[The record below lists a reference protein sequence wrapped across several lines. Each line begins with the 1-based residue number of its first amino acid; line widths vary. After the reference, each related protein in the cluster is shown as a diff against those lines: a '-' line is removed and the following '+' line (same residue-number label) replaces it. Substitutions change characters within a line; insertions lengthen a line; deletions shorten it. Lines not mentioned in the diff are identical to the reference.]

1 MKFADLKVREN
12 TDKNLQNIVQDFV
25 GFAARHIGF
34 KDPPR
39 IKLIKDPKLA
49 SVRKSFG
56 GYIPGGR
63 IEINVGNRHI
73 MDVLRTL
80 AHEMVHYQQ
89 DMMGKLKPDSGED
102 GSNEENEANAKA
114 AVIMRLWG
122 KMNPELF
129 QHAALIAEAYPKQQ
143 ISLYKPDGVTYR
155 GKPMPTMEPDPV
167 DDAEPLSRRPK
178 GSYELNTDP
187 IEGKKLIMRYWH
199 KLKPNQQRVIKM
211 RYWDEMTYDEIG
223 DELNLSKNRI
233 AHIENKALSLLR
245 YYFQND
251 NIENPIQNVDESLKG
266 LAAAGLLGLGML
278 GGAKPVNPGTIPP
291 EVQAQQQQ
299 AKQDLAKKNK
309 LKTLTAQP
317 KAMGGAQKPTI
328 AKPLS
333 PRATLLMK
341 TAQQQGIKGV
351 ELAQFL
357 AQMEHESWD
366 FKKMKEVPAS
376 KGYFNRYDPKH
387 NPRLASKL
395 GNKYAGDGTA
405 FRGRGFIQL
414 TGRQNYTQASYDLF
428 GDDRLVRKP
437 DLAANPN
444 IAAQIAVW
452 YWNGRVK
459 PYVRDFND
467 TAAVTKKINGGLNG
481 LQDRDNN
488 FRNYMAALGS

>member
-12 TDKNLQNIVQDFV
+12 TDKNLHNIVQDFV
-25 GFAARHIGF
+25 SFAARHIGF
-34 KDPPR
+34 KEPPR
-39 IKLIKDPKLA
+39 IKLIRDPKLA
-49 SVRKSFG
+49 TIRKSFG
-56 GYIPGGR
+56 GYMPGGR

-80 AHEMVHYQQ
+80 AHEMVHYKQ
-89 DMMGKLKPDSGED
+89 DMAGELKPNSGED
-102 GSNEENEANAKA
+102 GSEEENEANAKA
-114 AVIMRLWG
+114 AVVMRLWG

-129 QHAALIAEAYPKQQ
+129 QHAALLAEAHPKQQ
-143 ISLYKPDGVTYR
+143 MSLYKPDGITYR

-167 DDAEPLSRRPK
+167 DDAVPLSRRPK

-211 RYWDEMTYDEIG
+211 RYWDEMTYDEIS
-223 DELNLSKNRI
+223 DELNLTINRI
-233 AHIENKALSLLR
+233 RHIEIKALSLLQS
-245 YYFQND
+245 YFNND

-278 GGAKPVNPGTIPP
+278 GGAKPVNPGVIPP

-299 AKQDLAKKNK
+299 AQQALAKKNK

-317 KAMGGAQKPTI
+317 KAPGGAQKPAM

-333 PRATLLMK
+333 PKANLLLK

-366 FKKMKEVPAS
+366 FKKMKEVPAG

-387 NPRLASKL
+387 NPKLAKQL

-414 TGRQNYTQASYDLF
+414 TGRQNYTQASYDIF
-428 GDDRLVRKP
+428 RDDRLIKNP
-437 DLAANPN
+437 DLAAKPD
-444 IAAQIAVW
+444 IAARIAVW
-452 YWNGRVK
+452 YWNERVK

-481 LQDRDNN
+481 LQDRHNN
-488 FRNYMAALGS
+488 FRDYMAALGA

>member
-1 MKFADLKVREN
+1 MKFEDLKVREN
-12 TDKNLQNIVQDFV
+12 TDQNLQNIVQDFV
-25 GFAARHIGF
+25 SFASRHIGF
-34 KDPPR
+34 KEPPR

-49 SVRKSFG
+49 SMRKSFG
-56 GYIPGGR
+56 GYMPGGR

-80 AHEMVHYQQ
+80 AHEMVHYKQ
-89 DMMGKLKPDSGED
+89 DMAGELNPNSGED
-102 GSNEENEANAKA
+102 GSDEENEANAKA
-114 AVIMRLWG
+114 AVVMRLWG
-122 KMNPELF
+122 KMNPDLF
-129 QHAALIAEAYPKQQ
+129 QHAALIAESTTKKMIHDLADRKGIPWDNEPSFLK
-143 ISLYKPDGVTYR
+143 LTKRLT
-155 GKPMPTMEPDPV
+155 GKEHL
-167 DDAEPLSRRPK
+167 DDLDADQLQK
-178 GSYELNTDP
+178 
-187 IEGKKLIMRYWH
+187 
-199 KLKPNQQRVIKM
+199 V
-211 RYWDEMTYDEIG
+211 YDH
-223 DELNLSKNRI
+223 L
-233 AHIENKALSLLR
+233 
-245 YYFQND
+245 
-251 NIENPIQNVDESLKG
+251 QNVDESLKG

-291 EVQAQQQQ
+291 EVQAQQQAQQ
-299 AKQDLAKKNK
+299 ALAKKNK

-317 KAMGGAQKPTI
+317 KATGGAQKPAM

-414 TGRQNYTQASYDLF
+414 TGRQNYTQASYDIF
-428 GDDRLVRKP
+428 RDDRLIKQP
-437 DLAANPN
+437 DLAAKPD
-444 IAAQIAVW
+444 IAARIAVW
-452 YWNGRVK
+452 YWNERVK

-481 LQDRDNN
+481 LQDRHNN
-488 FRNYMAALGS
+488 FRDYMAALGS

>member
-1 MKFADLKVREN
+1 MKFEDLKVKEN
-12 TDKNLQNIVQDFV
+12 TDQNLQNIVQDFV

-34 KDPPR
+34 KEPPR

-49 SVRKSFG
+49 SMRRSFG
-56 GYIPGGR
+56 GYQPGGR

-89 DMMGKLKPDSGED
+89 DMMGQLKPDSGED
-102 GSNEENEANAKA
+102 GSDEENEANAKA
-114 AVIMRLWG
+114 AVVMRLWG
-122 KMNPELF
+122 KMNPDLF
-129 QHAALIAEAYPKQQ
+129 QHAALIAESTTKKMIHDLADRKGIPWDNEPSFLK
-143 ISLYKPDGVTYR
+143 LTKRLT
-155 GKPMPTMEPDPV
+155 GKEHL
-167 DDAEPLSRRPK
+167 DD
-178 GSYELNTDP
+178 LNADQLQ
-187 IEGKKLIMRYWH
+187 K
-199 KLKPNQQRVIKM
+199 V
-211 RYWDEMTYDEIG
+211 YDH
-223 DELNLSKNRI
+223 L
-233 AHIENKALSLLR
+233 
-245 YYFQND
+245 
-251 NIENPIQNVDESLKG
+251 QNVDESLKG

-291 EVQAQQQQ
+291 EVRIQQQQ
-299 AKQDLAKKNK
+299 AQAQAQLKKANT
-309 LKTLTAQP
+309 KTAAINP
-317 KAMGGAQKPTI
+317 KAPGGAAKLASV

-414 TGRQNYTQASYDLF
+414 TGRQNYTQASYDIF
-428 GDDRLVRKP
+428 RDDRLVKQP
-437 DLAANPN
+437 DLAAKPD
-444 IAAQIAVW
+444 IAARIAVW
-452 YWNGRVK
+452 YWNERVK

-481 LQDRDNN
+481 LQDRQNN
-488 FRNYMAALGS
+488 FRDYMAALGS

>member
-1 MKFADLKVREN
+1 MKFEDLKVREN
-12 TDKNLQNIVQDFV
+12 TDQNLQNIVQDFV
-25 GFAARHIGF
+25 SFASRHIGF
-34 KDPPR
+34 KEPPR

-49 SVRKSFG
+49 SMRKSFG
-56 GYIPGGR
+56 GYMPGGR

-80 AHEMVHYQQ
+80 AHEMVHYKQ
-89 DMMGKLKPDSGED
+89 DMAGELNPNSGED
-102 GSNEENEANAKA
+102 GSDEENEANAKA
-114 AVIMRLWG
+114 AVVMRLWG
-122 KMNPELF
+122 KMNPDLF
-129 QHAALIAEAYPKQQ
+129 QHAALIAESTTKKMIHDLADRKGIPWDNEPSFLK
-143 ISLYKPDGVTYR
+143 LTKRLT
-155 GKPMPTMEPDPV
+155 GKEHL
-167 DDAEPLSRRPK
+167 DD
-178 GSYELNTDP
+178 LNADQLQ
-187 IEGKKLIMRYWH
+187 K
-199 KLKPNQQRVIKM
+199 V
-211 RYWDEMTYDEIG
+211 YDH
-223 DELNLSKNRI
+223 L
-233 AHIENKALSLLR
+233 
-245 YYFQND
+245 
-251 NIENPIQNVDESLKG
+251 QNVDESLKG

-299 AKQDLAKKNK
+299 AQQALIKKNK
-309 LKTLTAQP
+309 LKTLIAQP
-317 KAMGGAQKPTI
+317 KATGGAQKPAM

-387 NPRLASKL
+387 NPKLANKL

-414 TGRQNYTQASYDLF
+414 TGRQNYTQASYDIF
-428 GDDRLVRKP
+428 RDDRLIKQP
-437 DLAANPN
+437 DLAAKPD
-444 IAAQIAVW
+444 IAARIAVW
-452 YWNGRVK
+452 YWNERVK

-481 LQDRDNN
+481 LQDRHNN
-488 FRNYMAALGS
+488 FRDYMAALGS